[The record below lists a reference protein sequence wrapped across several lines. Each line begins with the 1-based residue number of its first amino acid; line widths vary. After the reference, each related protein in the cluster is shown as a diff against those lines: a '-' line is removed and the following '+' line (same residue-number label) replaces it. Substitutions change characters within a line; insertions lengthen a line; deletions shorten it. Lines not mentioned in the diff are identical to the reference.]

1 MTSLTHHLTDD
12 QLIIFRELILR
23 NLQVERSRSFPD
35 AARDV
40 VVRTVARAKPTTKVT
55 SFTDGDTT

>member
-1 MTSLTHHLTDD
+1 M
-12 QLIIFRELILR
+12 R